1 MDREAW
7 RAVVHEVAKSQT
19 WLSDWTDWQTL
30 RIVIRMVVIKKKV
43 FVRMWRNWNPVPYWF
58 PVASME
64 KGTLVP
70 QKIKIRITMQSSNST
85 SWYLPKRIGNRDL
98 NRCLNT
104 VFIITKKRNW
114 VSINRLTIQKC
125 VLYIYTQWNI
135 IQPLILLLL
144 NIINIIH
151 PLKGRKFWHML
162 QYGRSLM
169 ISEISQSLK
178 G

>member
-1 MDREAW
+1 M
-7 RAVVHEVAKSQT
+7 
-19 WLSDWTDWQTL
+19 
-30 RIVIRMVVIKKKV
+30 
-43 FVRMWRNWNPVPYWF
+43 RMWRNWNPVPYWF
-58 PVASME
+58 PVTSME

-70 QKIKIRITMQSSNST
+70 QKIKIRTTIQSSNSPLDI
-85 SWYLPKRIGNRDL
+85 YPKELETGTWRDVWTQVYNNQKEKL
-98 NRCLNT
+98 SIHLQINNSKMCLIYT
-104 VFIITKKRNW
+104 
-114 VSINRLTIQKC
+114 
-125 VLYIYTQWNI
+125 YTQWNI

-162 QYGRSLM
+162 QYERSLM